1 MSAKQHESAAK
12 ARIPE
17 SGTEAAKQ
25 RRAAGDLFR
34 RLKRYER
41 EAARECCESAN
52 TK

>member
-1 MSAKQHESAAK
+1 MSAKQHGSAAK